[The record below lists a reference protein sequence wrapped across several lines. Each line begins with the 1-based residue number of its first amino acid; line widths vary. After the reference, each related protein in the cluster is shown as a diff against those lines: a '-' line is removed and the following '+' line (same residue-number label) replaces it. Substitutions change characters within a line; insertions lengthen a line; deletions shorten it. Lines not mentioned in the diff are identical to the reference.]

1 MLLGVITRIV
11 GIETKAKELQ
21 IIINA
26 QTDLEVKE
34 GGRNK
39 EDVQGRG
46 NKEHGGRNEE

>member
-11 GIETKAKELQ
+11 GIETKARALQ

-26 QTDLEVKE
+26 QTGPEVKE
-34 GGRNK
+34 GGRNG

-46 NKEHGGRNEE
+46 NEEHGGSNKE